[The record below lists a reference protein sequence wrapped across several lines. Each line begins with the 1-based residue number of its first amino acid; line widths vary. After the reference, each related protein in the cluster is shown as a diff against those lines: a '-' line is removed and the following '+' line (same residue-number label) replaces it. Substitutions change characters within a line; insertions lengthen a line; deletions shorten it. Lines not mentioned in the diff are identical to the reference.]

1 MSSNPDVKE
10 NQEANQP
17 QTQEESKPL
26 FSGTDSQGKER
37 LFTDVEDAQK
47 SWQSSQDFIKNIVS
61 ENKSLEARNQELE
74 AQLNQGTK
82 LDEALAQLQTKEET
96 PVTEQQNQQTTESTP
111 QLDVEQI
118 EAQLFDKLMGKLTQE
133 QQKEV
138 FAKNQQESIEAAKS
152 VFGESYEDKLRSVA
166 QDMGM
171 SDTDIIQEA
180 QSNPKRFKKLFGLE
194 RQQSTNFVPNSSTSV
209 PAKNTNVQLNLGK
222 GFSAKDKLSSH
233 LSDLQAIAKQKGLDI
248 NF

>member
-26 FSGTDSQGKER
+26 FSGIDSQGKER

-47 SWQSSQDFIKNIVS
+47 SWQSSQDFIKNTVT
-61 ENKSLEARNQELE
+61 ENKSLEARIQELE
-74 AQLNQGTK
+74 AQLNQSTK

-96 PVTEQQNQQTTESTP
+96 PVTEQQSQQTTESTP

-138 FAKNQQESIEAAKS
+138 FAKNQQESIEAAKA
-152 VFGESYEDKLRSVA
+152 VFGEAYEDKLRSVA

-233 LSDLQAIAKQKGLDI
+233 LSDLQTIAKQKGLDI
-248 NF
+248 KF